1 MRRPSDLIAR
11 VFRYSGFAFLAF
23 CILSFTSPAASSAQ
37 VPHGSLDILAENSWI
52 VPGSDFTIGFH
63 FKLEKGWHI
72 YWVNPGDSGEPP
84 RIAWQLPQGISAD
97 EMEWPV
103 PHKLGSPTVVDFG
116 YGDEVLLLVKMHAAS
131 NLPAAQPAKVDAGV
145 RFLICREM
153 CIPGKAQLSLTLPV
167 RTQAPA
173 GTDTAVQ
180 AIFSAS
186 RARLPRRAPAKWK
199 FVVNETRDSFVL
211 RILAGNRDF
220 AALPSGEVFFFPLV
234 ESQIENAAPQKYS
247 HGAGGGRLTMRKS
260 NLLTKPIR
268 RLKGVLVLSENAAY
282 IVDAPIERAG
292 ASERKKDPGET
303 AVNSFWEGEQK

>member
-1 MRRPSDLIAR
+1 MRRPSEFFAR
-11 VFRYSGFAFLAF
+11 VLRFFICPFLAF
-23 CILSFTSPAASSAQ
+23 CILSFTSPAVTGVQ
-37 VPHGSLDILAENSWI
+37 VPRGTLNILAENSWI
-52 VPGSDFTIGFH
+52 VPGSDFTLGFH

-84 RIAWQLPQGISAD
+84 RVTWQLPQGISAGD
-97 EMEWPV
+97 VEWPV
-103 PHKLGSPTVVDFG
+103 PHRLGTPTVVDFG

-186 RARLPRRAPAKWK
+186 RARLPRRAPANWK

-282 IVDAPIERAG
+282 IVDAPIEHTG
-292 ASERKKDPGET
+292 ASERKKDPGMT